1 MPPRQRDDFI
11 DEPYRDDPVAARSPD
26 ALSEQDTVG
35 QDDALSFLGMG
46 NDPAGDEETDA
57 SDLTTYQQK
66 HSLLRHLPP
75 KLRKSCMTTLKWLAG
90 PQPPRIWKIKPY
102 FEDVQTYHLQMLEHY
117 FPKKAHKVWLLIAF
131 YFVWLFVFSMV
142 LWKSAFAGDIAGYGK
157 PAVLNCKTTLWRKG
171 NKCGLNGDLCRPF
184 DSTAYAFRC
193 PASCSRTIIYDDY
206 VVGNQTENYRSLVI
220 GGPPEAVDDSV
231 EKSIYRG
238 DSYICGAAVHAG
250 YISDEHGGCGVIRL
264 IGEQSSFPASKRHRI
279 SSIGFNSYFPL
290 SFEFVPGK
298 AEKCADLRWP
308 LLGLSVTF
316 SSILSL
322 FVTSPAIFTSSLF
335 TGLFSHVALV
345 SDPPPKPNYY
355 SLISVAF
362 GRFLPAAF
370 CIAVMYMVAIR
381 KTLSGLRA
389 QYEKTILWL
398 GACWVGCLN
407 NYTFDKIPI
416 QRLTPHDLKQPGAIP
431 ALITVVLCI
440 FFIAVGQAW
449 GLRTEGLFFKYLA
462 IYGTFV
468 ICLLLLVAVPELHL
482 RIHHYILALLL
493 LPGTCMQNRP
503 SLLYQGLLFGLF
515 INGIARWGFDPII
528 QTTASLRGDAP
539 RGTLLPSLLPP
550 IIHNNI
556 HQVNMAPNITFEWEQ
571 PAAGLGYDGISILV
585 NDVERYKGYQD
596 VDESAMKSFTWVRLR
611 TDVPEYFRFAFLKGR
626 APGDY
631 TKGGTWDVDGGW
643 KHMQPGHTT

>member
-1 MPPRQRDDFI
+1 MSTNMSTRHILIR
-11 DEPYRDDPVAARSPD
+11 YRR
-26 ALSEQDTVG
+26 
-35 QDDALSFLGMG
+35 
-46 NDPAGDEETDA
+46 
-57 SDLTTYQQK
+57 
-66 HSLLRHLPP
+66 R
-75 KLRKSCMTTLKWLAG
+75 
-90 PQPPRIWKIKPY
+90 
-102 FEDVQTYHLQMLEHY
+102 
-117 FPKKAHKVWLLIAF
+117 
-131 YFVWLFVFSMV
+131 
-142 LWKSAFAGDIAGYGK
+142 
-157 PAVLNCKTTLWRKG
+157 G

-184 DSTAYAFRC
+184 DSSAYAFRC
-193 PASCSRTIIYDDY
+193 PASCSRAMIYDDY
-206 VVGNQTENYRSLVI
+206 AIGNQTENYRTLVI
-220 GGPPEAVDDSV
+220 GGPPEASQGSI
-231 EKSIYRG
+231 EKAIYRG
-238 DSYICGAAVHAG
+238 DSFICGAAVHAG

-264 IGEQSSFPASKRHRI
+264 IGEQTSFPASKRHRI
-279 SSIGFNSYFPL
+279 SSIGFDSYFPL

-298 AEKCADLRWP
+298 SEKCADLRWP

-322 FVTSPAIFTSSLF
+322 FVTSPAIFTYSLF

-345 SDPPPKPNYY
+345 SDPPTMSNYY

-370 CIAVMYMVAIR
+370 CIAVIYMVAIKR
-381 KTLSGLRA
+381 TLTGLRA
-389 QYEKTILWL
+389 QYEKTILWV

-416 QRLTPHDLKQPGAIP
+416 QRLTPSDLKQPGAIP
-431 ALITVVLCI
+431 ALIIVVLSI

-449 GLRTEGLFFKYLA
+449 GLRMEGLFFKYLA

-468 ICLLLLVAVPELHL
+468 ACLLLLVAVPDLHL

-528 QTTASLRGDAP
+528 QTSASLRGDSP
-539 RGTLLPSLLPP
+539 RDTLLPSLLPP

-556 HQVNMAPNITFEWEQ
+556 HYVKMAPNITFEWEQ
-571 PAAGLGYDGISILV
+571 PAADLGYDGISILV

-596 VDESAMKSFTWVRLR
+596 VDEGAMKSFTWVRER
-611 TDVPEYFRFAFLKGR
+611 TDVPEFFRFAFLKGR
-626 APGDY
+626 TPGDY
-631 TKGGTWDVDGGW
+631 TKGGTWNVNGGW
-643 KHMQPGHTT
+643 KHMQPGHIA